1 MSEIDAGVSYYV
13 CLSCL
18 IILLVLT
25 IFIYPQIK
33 EGAHRS
39 GAKRTITGAACETV
53 AKCLRAGIGLEL
65 TSAIINEERTRAGVA
80 TVSKSTVRLSAKKEF
95 SGTCVSQ
102 VAQ

>member
-39 GAKRTITGAACETV
+39 GAKRKITGAACETV
-53 AKCLRAGIGLEL
+53 AKCLRARIGLEL
-65 TSAIINEERTRAGVA
+65 TSVIINEERTRAGVA
-80 TVSKSTVRLSAKKEF
+80 TVGKNTVRLSAKKGVF
-95 SGTCVSQ
+95 GHVSQ
-102 VAQ
+102 TAQ